1 MSSYL
6 NGHALWLNDMDF
18 VPVSTPDMFVGY
30 HSHTADG
37 VVGLPQIQQVIVL
50 QVPLT
55 IYAKHTIEC
64 QELLIDVHV
73 LLYIDKVELFCRR
86 VSTFVGDTVQ
96 R

>member
-55 IYAKHTIEC
+55 IYIHTTVS
-64 QELLIDVHV
+64 QKLLIQVHV
-73 LLYIDKVELFCRR
+73 Y
-86 VSTFVGDTVQ
+86 
-96 R
+96 